1 MSLRLG
7 LSRLKWQL
15 TFSHSTTLSHPR
27 HLCILDELM
36 IDGRRDLLKFSPFV
50 AAAAATSFGRRA
62 VAEPQAP
69 AATEAVFNVRTYGAT
84 GDGKTVDTPAI
95 NRAIDAVAAAGGG
108 TLVFPAGTYVCFTI
122 RLRSKLNLYLSPG
135 CVLLAA
141 DSPKLGE
148 TSGYSGGTYDAAGPP
163 QAWEAYQDYG
173 HNHWP
178 NSLFFGEGL
187 RDVSITGPGLIHG
200 KGLSCGNG
208 ARAGAQPDPL
218 RGPGVQFRAEQ
229 PGVGNKAIALK
240 NCHNVTLRDFSVLKG
255 GHFALL
261 ATGVDNLT
269 LDNLLV
275 DTDRD
280 GFDIDCCRNVH
291 ISNCTVNS
299 PWDDAICPKSSYALG
314 YARSTDNLTIS
325 DCFVTGTYELGALIS
340 GTWKKFKAEVRV
352 SRQGRI
358 KCGTESNGGFRNIT
372 ISNCVLEGS
381 KGLSLET
388 SDGAFLEDI
397 AISNITLRDTVDA
410 PLFLRLNR
418 RNRGPKEAARLG
430 TLRRVAIS
438 NLISHNS
445 AASTASVFS
454 GIPENLIEDVKLS
467 NCYFGHSG
475 LPTTARQGFGET
487 VKTMPDWRTLRVP
500 ELETGYPELQF
511 FGPTP
516 CHGFFIR
523 HLKNLD
529 MSHVEVMP
537 SNPDPRPAFWL
548 EDVARADFFAITAP
562 PQPNFELRQV
572 TDLRIAWSRAAGDA
586 VIKTAAQKTL

>member
-1 MSLRLG
+1 MLAAPMDNR
-7 LSRLKWQL
+7 
-15 TFSHSTTLSHPR
+15 
-27 HLCILDELM
+27 
-36 IDGRRDLLKFSPFV
+36 RRDLLKLSPFAV
-50 AAAAATSFGRRA
+50 LGAASLPGHNALAA
-62 VAEPQAP
+62 PQASN
-69 AATEAVFNVRTYGAT
+69 AREAVFNVRAYGAT

-95 NRAIDAVAAAGGG
+95 NRAIEAVAAAGGG
-108 TLVFPAGTYVCFTI
+108 TLIFPAGTYLCFTI
-122 RLRSKLNLYLSPG
+122 RLRSKLNLHLSPG
-135 CVLLAA
+135 CVILAA
-141 DSPKLGE
+141 DSPKPGE
-148 TSGYSGGTYDAAGPP
+148 ATGYSGGSYDPAGPP

-173 HNHWP
+173 HNHWA
-178 NSLFFGEGL
+178 NSLFFGEDL
-187 RDVSITGPGLIHG
+187 SDISITGSGLIHG

-208 ARAGAQPDPL
+208 ARAGALPDPL
-218 RGPGVQFRAEQ
+218 RGSGVQFRAEQ

-240 NCHNVTLRDFSVLKG
+240 NCHNVLLRDFSILKG

-280 GFDIDCCRNVH
+280 GFDIDCCRNVR

-314 YARSTDNLTIS
+314 YARSTDNVTITN
-325 DCFVTGTYELGALIS
+325 CFVTGTYELGTLIA
-340 GTWKKFKAEVRV
+340 GTWKKFAPDVRV

-358 KCGTESNGGFRNIT
+358 KCGTESNGGFRNIA
-372 ISNCVLEGS
+372 ISDCVCEGS

-430 TLRRVAIS
+430 TLRRIAIS
-438 NLISHNS
+438 NVVSHDS
-445 AASTASVFS
+445 AASTASVLS

-467 NCYFGHSG
+467 NCYFGHLG

-487 VKTMPDWRTLRVP
+487 VKPMPDWRTLRVP

-523 HLKNLD
+523 HLKNLE
-529 MSHVEVMP
+529 MSHVEIAP
-537 SNPDPRPAFWL
+537 RNADPRPAFWL
-548 EDVARADFFAITAP
+548 EGVTRADFFAITAP

-572 TDLRIAWSRAAGDA
+572 TDLRIAWSRAAKD
-586 VIKTAAQKTL
+586 VELKTTSNQTL